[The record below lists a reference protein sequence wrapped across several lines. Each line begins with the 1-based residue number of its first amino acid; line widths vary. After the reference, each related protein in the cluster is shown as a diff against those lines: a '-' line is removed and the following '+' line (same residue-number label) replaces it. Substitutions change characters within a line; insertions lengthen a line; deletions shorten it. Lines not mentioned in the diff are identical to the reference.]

1 MVKWLESLS
10 ATVAFMKRVIN
21 NIEVLKEIKM
31 QSNLRTSSVSKTLSV
46 SEKKA
51 YEMPQ
56 MRHWGNIETITQVGK
71 TVPGTDTLPTGFEF
85 GGSVHP
91 GG

>member
-1 MVKWLESLS
+1 
-10 ATVAFMKRVIN
+10 MKCTIN
-21 NIEVLKEIKM
+21 NIEMQKEIKM
-31 QSNLRTSSVSKTLSV
+31 QSNPRTTLMSETLSV